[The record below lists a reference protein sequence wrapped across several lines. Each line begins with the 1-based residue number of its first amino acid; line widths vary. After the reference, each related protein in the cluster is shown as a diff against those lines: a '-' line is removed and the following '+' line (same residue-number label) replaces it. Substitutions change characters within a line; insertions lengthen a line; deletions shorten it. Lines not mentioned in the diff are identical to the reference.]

1 MDDTASA
8 RNEPLRRRSDWRAG
22 ALLVFAV
29 VLLMSFPAFGQFGR
43 SATRSFSG
51 RVNFEDKRKGHGV
64 VFGFDVSETI
74 RTTWNEV
81 RPALT
86 KAGLDFLNER
96 DIGSGFRTSRS
107 AINLAETGTLYFGTD
122 GTGITLR
129 YVLPNNRIETSLR
142 VPGPSPSSTDP
153 RAYAIC
159 NADVTIDI
167 DRSGSDL
174 VASPARLKWNCSR
187 PQGLNLTGKAVVA
200 FNNFLAALGGPDFVG
215 TLTGPIRNGNLA
227 VSSKVL
233 LKVNKMLPT
242 KRQGGVFA
250 FGSSGNA
257 INLTLEEDGGRPIVH

>member
-1 MDDTASA
+1 MKITTVENKS
-8 RNEPLRRRSDWRAG
+8 LRRRMSKWRAG
-22 ALLVFAV
+22 ALLGLAII
-29 VLLMSFPAFGQFGR
+29 LLMSSPAFGQFGR

-64 VFGFDVSETI
+64 TFWFDLSETI
-74 RTTWNEV
+74 RTTWKEV
-81 RPALT
+81 RPALS
-86 KAGLDFLNER
+86 KLGVDFLNER

-107 AINLAETGTLYFGTD
+107 SIILAETGTLYFGTD

-129 YVLPNNRIETSLR
+129 YVLPKNRIETSLR

-153 RAYAIC
+153 RAFAEC
-159 NADVTIDI
+159 DAEVTIDI

-174 VASPARLKWNCSR
+174 IAAPARLKWNCSR

-200 FNNFLAALGGPDFVG
+200 FNNFLAALGGPDFIG
-215 TLTGPIRNGNLA
+215 ILTGPIRSGNLS
-227 VSSKVL
+227 VSSKVF

-250 FGSSGNA
+250 FAGSGNA
-257 INLTLEEDGGRPIVH
+257 INLTLEDDGGRPIVH